1 MPKVPDHRCEIM
13 EGLPGAGKSF
23 ALVRMMIDIITQ
35 QKRPVYA
42 GNFPLKFKVFRR
54 YMKLKHGEE
63 YANLVFE
70 LTLDHWKRFLARQDK
85 LAKFRSE
92 YRDLCAREG
101 KRYSNATADRLFFE
115 QNGPHISRPSAGQ
128 VANWVEPWA
137 FIFIDEAQMWHAA
150 VAVGGKRDDDH
161 AALEAQFKSY
171 LSHHRH
177 HHHDLMFATQAFE
190 NLNHTLR
197 RIYRT
202 RWVVRNMGQMK
213 LVGGLKLGDLGI
225 KFIAYACWPKEVY
238 DAWRGA
244 GLPEDPIYH
253 KNLWPQLPWYQ
264 VYFRLYQSF
273 THAGSALDQ
282 SRRLKEIQCEAGV
295 DDEAIAARMNAEER
309 EPMHKFLR
317 RVVRWLLTGAVFAT
331 IGIIIGTQMGRSSAE
346 EHQAQLV
353 ATKESD
359 DAPFVS
365 EDQRITA
372 FGLNRVVIGPHSVSV
387 GEEFQGATLRI
398 VDIDERSTLWSSRAG
413 MWLWG
418 PGPERPKRI
427 VTREALQDLG
437 RRVEGLVADRG
448 PSESDPAAGG
458 G

>member
-54 YMKLKHGEE
+54 YMKLRHGEE

-115 QNGPHISRPSAGQ
+115 ESGPHISRPAPGQ

-150 VAVGGKRDDDH
+150 VAVGGKREDDH
-161 AALEAQFKSY
+161 ATLEAQFKSY

-213 LVGGLKLGDLGI
+213 LFGGLKLGDLGI
-225 KFIAYACWPKEVY
+225 KFIAYAAWPKELY
-238 DAWRGA
+238 DSWRGS
-244 GLPEDPIYH
+244 GLPKDPIFH
-253 KNLWPQLPWYQ
+253 KNLFPQLPQYQ
-264 VYFRLYQSF
+264 VYFRLYQPF
-273 THAGSALDQ
+273 THAGSAREQ
-282 SRRLKEIQCEAGV
+282 FRRLKQIQCEAGV

-317 RVVRWLLTGAVFAT
+317 RIVRWLLTGAVFAT
-331 IGIIIGTQMGRSSAE
+331 IGLITGTQMGKSSMRE
-346 EHQAQLV
+346 EQAQLV
-353 ATKESD
+353 ATRESD
-359 DAPFVS
+359 DAPFAR
-365 EDQRITA
+365 EDQQITA
-372 FGLNRVVIGPHSVSV
+372 FGPGRVVIGPESVSI
-387 GEEFQGATLRI
+387 GGTWQTATLRV
-398 VDIDERSTLWSSRAG
+398 VDIRSRRSLWSSPAG
-413 MWLWG
+413 VWVWG
-418 PGPERPKRI
+418 AGSERPKRI
-427 VTREALQDLG
+427 ASAEALADL
-437 RRVEGLVADRG
+437 RQRVEGMG
-448 PSESDPAAGG
+448 AGG
-458 G
+458 SPAEPDSPAG